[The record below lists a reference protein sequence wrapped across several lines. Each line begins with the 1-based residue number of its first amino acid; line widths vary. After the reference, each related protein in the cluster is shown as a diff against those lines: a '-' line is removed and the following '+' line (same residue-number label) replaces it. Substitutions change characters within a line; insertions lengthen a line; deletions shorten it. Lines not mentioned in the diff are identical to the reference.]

1 MSQPMLVAVDRPGVN
16 PLPISARL
24 RSQLVYFMT
33 TPSAPGV
40 PPLGEN
46 ELWIAQAEVARWL
59 ADGVFD
65 LVSPL
70 DSANK
75 TEVELSEEQEVVL
88 NSARGQSRDCGDDQR
103 HLGRAAQYGLRRA

>member
-1 MSQPMLVAVDRPGVN
+1 MSQPMLVAVDRPGTS

-33 TPSAPGV
+33 TPSSPGV
-40 PPLGEN
+40 PALGEN
-46 ELWIAQAEVARWL
+46 ELWIAQADVANWL
-59 ADGVFD
+59 ADGVFY

-75 TEVELSEEQEVVL
+75 TEVELSEEQEAMLNWLDRNQIQRIRVVE
-88 NSARGQSRDCGDDQR
+88 
-103 HLGRAAQYGLRRA
+103 

>member
-1 MSQPMLVAVDRPGVN
+1 MSQPMLVAVDRPGVS

-33 TPSAPGV
+33 TPSSPGV

-59 ADGVFD
+59 ADGVFY

-70 DSANK
+70 DSANQ
-75 TEVELSEEQEVVL
+75 TEVELSDEQEVML
-88 NSARGQSRDCGDDQR
+88 NWLDKNQIQHVRVVE
-103 HLGRAAQYGLRRA
+103 

>member
-1 MSQPMLVAVDRPGVN
+1 MSQVKLVSVDHPEVS

-33 TPSAPGV
+33 PTCTPGRPA
-40 PPLGEN
+40 LGEN
-46 ELWIAQAEVARWL
+46 EFWFARDEVAKWL
-59 ADGVFD
+59 DDGVFY

-75 TEVELSEEQEVVL
+75 TEVEITEEQEVMLFWLKGHQIQHV
-88 NSARGQSRDCGDDQR
+88 
-103 HLGRAAQYGLRRA
+103 RAVE